1 VTVWSTGSTGGG
13 PEGDEAGD
21 PTRVSAVDDVLEAY
35 EGTDSHEAEDLPAL
49 ALDLAPTPLESG
61 ILRVSRG
68 RLRVPDVATYAELVS
83 RDLAPYGLGHDGPA
97 DLVVA
102 GQGSS
107 FTMISTW
114 PDWAA
119 IESATGATI
128 AEPLITKRLAGL
140 DSFEVVHYELLT
152 ELPGPSD

>member
-1 VTVWSTGSTGGG
+1 M
-13 PEGDEAGD
+13 
-21 PTRVSAVDDVLEAY
+21 
-35 EGTDSHEAEDLPAL
+35 
-49 ALDLAPTPLESG
+49 
-61 ILRVSRG
+61 SRG

-83 RDLAPYGLGHDGPA
+83 RDLAPYGLGQDGPA